1 LVKRKNVRDFARNRR
16 DRPKAPSC
24 PGAASDASERTAAEA
39 VLQGAAEPSAIA
51 REAAVSAEAAAAFE
65 PTSRST
71 SSGSSSAASPS
82 ADSAGVLS
90 RPQASVASGPAEPP
104 AGPPVPVYHVHD
116 LAYRGL
122 LAVKAV
128 FLDFLRSFV
137 PADWVRDLD
146 EDSFTQ
152 VESTL
157 VLQDLRKREPDVVWR
172 GRLRT
177 DGREIVVVLVE
188 VQSTVETRMALRL
201 LGYMTAAEGSA
212 KQGGGGRS
220 GDEFR
225 ADAGPVAGEDEA
237 GRPGRGSG

>member
-1 LVKRKNVRDFARNRR
+1 MDGSTVRTGAGRMALGAADAVVRTVLFCDTIFLAKGRIALVKRKNVRDSARNRR

-24 PGAASDASERTAAEA
+24 LGAASDASERTAAEA
-39 VLQGAAEPSAIA
+39 VLQEAAEPSAIA
-51 REAAVSAEAAAAFE
+51 REAAVSAEAAVAFE

-104 AGPPVPVYHVHD
+104 AVPPVPVYHVHD

-157 VLQDLRKREPDVVWR
+157 SSSCWSRCSRRSRR
-172 GRLRT
+172 GW
-177 DGREIVVVLVE
+177 
-188 VQSTVETRMALRL
+188 
-201 LGYMTAAEGSA
+201 
-212 KQGGGGRS
+212 RS
-220 GDEFR
+220 GC
-225 ADAGPVAGEDEA
+225 
-237 GRPGRGSG
+237 SGT